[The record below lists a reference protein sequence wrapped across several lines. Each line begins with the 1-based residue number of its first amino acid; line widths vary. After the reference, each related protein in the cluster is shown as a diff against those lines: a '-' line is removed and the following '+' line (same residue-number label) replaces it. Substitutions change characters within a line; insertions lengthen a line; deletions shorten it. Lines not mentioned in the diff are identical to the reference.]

1 MKTNQII
8 IIAATAVFC
17 CWNTVAH
24 ADEDADRTALRMIR
38 TNYVEAVNSGDL
50 SKIKNDLSKEVT
62 GVMVTG
68 KSVEG
73 YDELVSYWK
82 GIQDLIGTGGTY
94 HVVVNVDKT
103 DLFGDVSVS
112 HGTTEEAVR
121 LASGKELDF
130 SAYWTAVCHKEDGT
144 WKVFR
149 MQATLNPI
157 DNVFVSLQLK
167 KTKLIY
173 GIVGFI
179 AGVLLI
185 LAMRFI
191 CCRTCGKQ
199 TLKSD

>member
-1 MKTNQII
+1 MKINQTII
-8 IIAATAVFC
+8 ITAAVFC

-50 SKIKNDLSKEVT
+50 SKIKNDLSTNVT

-68 KSVEG
+68 KAVEG

-94 HVVVNVDKT
+94 HVAVNVDKT
-103 DLFGDVSVS
+103 DLFGDVAVS
-112 HGTTEEAVR
+112 RGTTEEAVR

-130 SAYWTAVCHKEDGT
+130 SAFWTAVCHKEDGT
-144 WKVFR
+144 WKVVR

-157 DNVFVSLQLK
+157 DNVFVTLQLK
-167 KTKLIY
+167 KAKLIY
-173 GIVGFI
+173 GIGGFI
-179 AGVLLI
+179 AGALLI
-185 LAMRFI
+185 LVIR
-191 CCRTCGKQ
+191 CLLCKR
-199 TLKSD
+199 S